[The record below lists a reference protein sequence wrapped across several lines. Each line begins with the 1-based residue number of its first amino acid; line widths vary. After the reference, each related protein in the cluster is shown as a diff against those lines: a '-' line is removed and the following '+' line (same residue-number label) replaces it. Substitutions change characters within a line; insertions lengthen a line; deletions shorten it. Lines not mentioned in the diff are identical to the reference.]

1 MKQFD
6 CQNMPDN
13 VREVFFDI
21 TDWANN
27 DTWVDFY
34 VEIQED
40 DDDNNTVVKWLIDEG
55 AKENS
60 KVLIK
65 HWW

>member
-6 CQNMPDN
+6 CQDMPDY
-13 VREVFFDI
+13 VRESFFDI

-34 VEIQED
+34 VEYDED
-40 DDDNNTVVKWLIDEG
+40 NDDNNKVVDWLIENK